1 MKLSTS
7 ELSKIEFIDFH
18 THTKKFLP
26 ETLSVLS
33 IELADLQNLALENLD
48 HKFFSIGLHP
58 WRLPSNMDNILQDF
72 KALRKALQLP
82 KVIAVGEMGLDALWG
97 PDMNIQK
104 AYFAENIKLAR
115 KLNKALIVH
124 CVRYYPELISI
135 KTRFA
140 PDLNMLVHGFNSK
153 IKIMEQL
160 FEHDFYV
167 SFGTI
172 SLKRDD
178 ICEYV
183 RQKPEYFKRI
193 CLETDDSGIN
203 IEDIY
208 KRAAKVFEIDIQE
221 LKQIMKTNFISLFQ
235 DSDSV

>member
-18 THTKKFLP
+18 THRKNFLP

-33 IELADLQNLALENLD
+33 IELADLQNLALDNLD
-48 HKFFSIGLHP
+48 HKFFSVGLHP
-58 WRLPSNMDNILQDF
+58 WRLPSTMDNILQDC
-72 KALRKALQLP
+72 KTLGKALQLP
-82 KVIAVGEMGLDALWG
+82 KVIAIGEIGLDALRG
-97 PDMNIQK
+97 PDMKIQK

-115 KLNKALIVH
+115 KLNKTLIIH
-124 CVRYYPELISI
+124 CVRSYPELISI
-135 KTRFA
+135 RKQFA

-153 IKIMEQL
+153 VKILEQL
-160 FEHDFYV
+160 LEHDFYV
-167 SFGTI
+167 SFGSI

-178 ICEYV
+178 ICEYI
-183 RQKPEYFKRI
+183 RQNPECFNRI

-208 KRAAKVFEIDIQE
+208 KRAAKVFEFDIQE
-221 LKQIMKTNFISLFQ
+221 LKQIMKTNFISLFR